1 MGRWSTRTSR
11 SNDSIPD
18 ASWTSTSS
26 CLVGLLGYE
35 SEVAAD
41 DLGEHLRHQRRLSG
55 AGHAR
60 HRRQHAQRYVDGDV
74 VQIVAGDPAQ
84 VQPAVRGARAVIE
97 RLGAPEQVPARGRLP
112 DPLKTGDRAAVQHA
126 SAALARTGADVD
138 DPVRPPYDVH
148 VVLHDEQRVARR
160 LEAVQHV
167 QQRFR
172 VSRVQARGG
181 FVEDVDDAEQ
191 PRAQLGGDPQAL
203 RLAGRQGRRA
213 APEAEVSEAQ
223 VEQYVDPRDQIA
235 ADPDRDLGRLPGSCG
250 RRGGVGLGPPR
261 DGPQQR
267 HDPVE
272 RHRVDLG
279 DGTSGEGHGERLG
292 SQSAA
297 ATGGAGH
304 TPDEPERPFV
314 HLLAL
319 GVGEDVHDV
328 LAGAPELALV
338 AVVDAVLLRLDVHG
352 GLLVRV
358 QQPVPVLLPEPAPLP
373 VDVDPQA
380 AHDTAQV
387 GALPGARPGGDRP
400 LADAQRGVRDEQVLG
415 DVVHDSQSV
424 ALRAGAGRGVG

>member
-1 MGRWSTRTSR
+1 MV
-11 SNDSIPD
+11 DPD
-18 ASWTSTSS
+18 QPVERLDPRRVLDVDLQLR
-26 CLVGLLGYE
+26 LVGLLGYE

-55 AGHAR
+55 TGHAR
-60 HRRQHAQRYVDGDV
+60 HRRQYAERYVDGHV
-74 VQIVAGDPAQ
+74 VQIVAGDAAQ
-84 VQPAVRGARAVIE
+84 VQPTVRSARAVIE
-97 RLGAPEQVPARGRLP
+97 RLGAPEQVLARGRLP
-112 DPLKTGDRAAVQHA
+112 DPLKAGDRAAVQHA
-126 SAALARTGADVD
+126 SAALTRAGADVD
-138 DPVRPPYDVH
+138 HPVRPPYDVH

-160 LEAVQHV
+160 LETVQHV

-172 VSRVQARGG
+172 ISRVQARGG

-213 APEAEVSEAQ
+213 APEAEISEAQ

-235 ADPDRDLGRLPGSCG
+235 ADPDRDLGRLPGSGG

-267 HDPVE
+267 HDLGE

-292 SQSAA
+292 PQSAA
-297 ATGGAGH
+297 VTLGAGH
-304 TPDEPERPFV
+304 TPDEPERPFA

-338 AVVDAVLLRLDVHG
+338 SVVDAVLLRLDVHG

-358 QQPVPVLLPEPAPLP
+358 QQPVPVLLPEPAPRS
-373 VDVDPQA
+373 VDVDPQT

-400 LADAQRGVRDEQVLG
+400 LADAQRRVRDEQVLG
-415 DVVHDSQSV
+415 DVVHDAQSV
-424 ALRAGAGRGVG
+424 ALRAGPGRGVG

>member
-1 MGRWSTRTSR
+1 M
-11 SNDSIPD
+11 
-18 ASWTSTSS
+18 
-26 CLVGLLGYE
+26 
-35 SEVAAD
+35 AAD
-41 DLGEHLRHQRRLSG
+41 DLGEHLRHQCRLSG
-55 AGHAR
+55 TGHAR
-60 HRRQHAQRYVDGDV
+60 HRRQYAERYVDGHV
-74 VQIVAGDPAQ
+74 VQIVAGDSAQ
-84 VQPAVRGARAVIE
+84 VQPAVRCARAVIE
-97 RLGAPEQVPARGRLP
+97 RLGASEQVLARGRLA
-112 DPLKTGDRAAVQHA
+112 DPLKAGDRAAVQHA

-138 DPVRPPYDVH
+138 HPVRPPYDVH
-148 VVLHDEQRVARR
+148 VVFHDEQRVARR

-203 RLAGRQGRRA
+203 RLARRQGRRA
-213 APEAEVSEAQ
+213 APEAEISEAQ

-235 ADPDRDLGRLPGSCG
+235 ADPDRDLGRLTGAGG

-267 HDPVE
+267 HDLGE
-272 RHRVDLG
+272 RQRVDLG

-292 SQSAA
+292 PQPAA
-297 ATGGAGH
+297 VTGGAGH
-304 TPDEPERPFV
+304 TPDEPERPFA
-314 HLLAL
+314 HPFAL

-352 GLLVRV
+352 GLFVRV
-358 QQPVPVLLPEPAPLP
+358 QQPVPVLLPEPAPRP
-373 VDVDPQA
+373 VDVDPQTV
-380 AHDTAQV
+380 HDTAQV

-400 LADAQRGVRDEQVLG
+400 LADGQRGIRDEQVLG
-415 DVVHDSQSV
+415 DVVHDAQSV
-424 ALRAGAGRGVG
+424 ALGAGAAAVLGENDSASSRAAPGG